1 MDRLDAMSVLVTVVE
16 EGSLSAGARKLNTSL
31 PTISRKVS
39 ELERHLGTQLL
50 IRTARRVQL
59 TEAGEAF
66 VLAARRI
73 IEQLEEAERT
83 AAGEYVSPRGELTV
97 TAPIMFGRKHLLP
110 VVSEFLST
118 HPDIRLKLYL
128 SDSNISI
135 AEEHVHVALRIGELS
150 DNSMIAT
157 RIASIDRVLCASPDY
172 LGRNGR
178 PTCPEE
184 LADHA
189 TIVIGGFADAQ
200 RWTFWRGKEP
210 MPVDVVPRVTVNL
223 AEAALDAALSGLGIA
238 RLLSY
243 QIVDEIRSG
252 QLIPLLEEFAPPQSP
267 VSLVYLPQGILPA
280 KVRAFL
286 NWTAPRLR
294 ARLAAP

>member
-83 AAGEYVSPRGELTV
+83 AAGEYLAPRGELTV

-172 LGRNGR
+172 LSRNGG
-178 PTCPEE
+178 PACPED